1 MSRCY
6 KITEGDKVYYR
17 PCLTMFN
24 RVISLVFFKTSQR
37 STTIARVLLLRTQQ
51 MTNK

>member
-17 PCLTMFN
+17 PMFN